1 MNADLSH
8 VEACTKA
15 RHEIINTRI
24 WKSQKGLS
32 RNTIN
37 VPVVPVV
44 PVSRRPTY
52 FFTTTKWWLLSIS
65 FITSPRLRRSVQHIW
80 STLCVPSQSFK
91 SRTDDEV

>member
-1 MNADLSH
+1 MNADLSC
-8 VEACTKA
+8 VEVCTKA

-32 RNTIN
+32 RNTIKC
-37 VPVVPVV
+37 PPLSLWS
-44 PVSRRPTY
+44 PLSTY